1 MTKPRALL
9 SLSSLLVA
17 GVLALGC
24 KKNEP
29 APEPPP
35 PPKPAEPVKA
45 PEPVKAA
52 EATPPPDADLAKPAA
67 PAKPAEPAEAPA
79 GKAPTGKAALLA
91 PKSMTE
97 QAPAK
102 FKAKFVTSKG
112 EFVVE
117 VEREWSPLGAD
128 RFYNLVKNGF
138 YDDTRFFRV
147 IKGFMVQFGISGDP
161 AINRVMEDARITDDP
176 VKQSNKRGYI
186 TFAKTGMPNSR
197 TSQVFINYK
206 DNANLDGMGFS
217 PFGKVVTGMKTVDAL
232 NGEYGEGAPGG
243 AGPDQGRM
251 NAEGNAYLQQGFPRL
266 DYVKSAKIVK

>member
-9 SLSSLLVA
+9 SHSFLLVA

-29 APEPPP
+29 APEPAP

-52 EATPPPDADLAKPAA
+52 AEATPPPADSA
-67 PAKPAEPAEAPA
+67 PPKPAEPAKALA
-79 GKAPTGKAALLA
+79 GKDALLA

-97 QAPAK
+97 EAPAK
-102 FKAKFVTSKG
+102 YKVKFTTTKG
-112 EFVVE
+112 DFVVE
-117 VEREWSPLGAD
+117 VTREWAPQGAD

-138 YDDTRFFRV
+138 YEDTRFFRV
-147 IKGFMVQFGISGDP
+147 IKGFMVQFGISGEP
-161 AINRVMEDARITDDP
+161 AINNVMEQARIQDDP
-176 VKQSNKRGYI
+176 VKQSNVRGNI
-186 TFAKTGMPNSR
+186 TFATAGPNTR

-206 DNANLDGMGFS
+206 DNANLDGMGFA

-243 AGPDQGRM
+243 AGPSQDRM
-251 NAEGNAYLQQGFPRL
+251 QREGNAYLTKEFPKL
-266 DYVKSAKIVK
+266 DYVKQAKIVH

>member
-17 GVLALGC
+17 SVLALGC

-29 APEPPP
+29 AP

-45 PEPVKAA
+45 PEPAKPAA
-52 EATPPPDADLAKPAA
+52 EATPPDSA
-67 PAKPAEPAEAPA
+67 PAKPAEPATPL
-79 GKAPTGKAALLA
+79 TGKAALLS

-97 QAPAK
+97 EAPAK
-102 FKAKFVTSKG
+102 YKVKFTTSKG
-112 EFVVE
+112 DFVVE
-117 VEREWSPLGAD
+117 VTREWAPQGAD

-161 AINRVMEDARITDDP
+161 KLNDVMQQANLPDDP
-176 VKQSNKRGYI
+176 VKQSNSRGNI
-186 TFAKTGMPNSR
+186 TFATAGPNTR

-206 DNANLDGMGFS
+206 DNANLDGMGFA

-243 AGPDQGRM
+243 AGPSQPRM
-251 NAEGNAYLQQGFPRL
+251 QSEGNAYLQRDFPKL
-266 DYVKSAKIVK
+266 DYIKSAKIVK